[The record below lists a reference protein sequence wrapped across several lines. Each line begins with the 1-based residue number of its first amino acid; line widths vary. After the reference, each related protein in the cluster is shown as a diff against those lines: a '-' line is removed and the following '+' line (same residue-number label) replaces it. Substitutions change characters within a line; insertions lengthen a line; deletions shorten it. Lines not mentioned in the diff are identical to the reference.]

1 MPANTT
7 IGRVRIGQRQSTTIA
22 SPNWAVKTNVAL
34 ADIVDVSTAN
44 VEDGF
49 ALIYNSV
56 TDRYEMQPVTE
67 FPNISGGIF

>member
-22 SPNWAVKTNVAL
+22 SPNWAVKSNIVL
-34 ADIVDVSTAN
+34 SDIVDVSTAN
-44 VEDGF
+44 VENGY

-56 TDRYEMQPVTE
+56 TDKYEMQPVTE

>member
-22 SPNWAVKTNVAL
+22 SPNWAVKSNIVL
-34 ADIVDVSTAN
+34 SDIVDVSTAN
-44 VEDGF
+44 VENGY

-56 TDRYEMQPVTE
+56 TDKYEMQQVLELT
-67 FPNISGGIF
+67 NVSGGTF

>member
-22 SPNWAVKTNVAL
+22 SPNWAVKTNIAL
-34 ADIVDVSTAN
+34 ADITDVSTAN
-44 VEDGF
+44 VESGF

-56 TDRYEMQPVTE
+56 TDKYEMKPVTE
-67 FPNISGGIF
+67 FPNIIGGTF